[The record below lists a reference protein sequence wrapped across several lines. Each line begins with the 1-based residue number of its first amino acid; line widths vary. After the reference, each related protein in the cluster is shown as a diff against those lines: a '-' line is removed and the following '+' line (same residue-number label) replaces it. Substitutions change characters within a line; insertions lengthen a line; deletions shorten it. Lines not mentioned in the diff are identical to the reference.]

1 MSSAR
6 AGLNSGSMS
15 SRTRGIRVGGDGLN
29 NEIKFVTIS
38 SLGDEQDFGD
48 LDSNRRQMSS
58 ISSQTRGVFGG
69 GTPTNQNQL
78 EYITIAST
86 GNSVDFGNLSINRDA
101 ATGLSSPTRGL
112 FACGLNPSPSPANVT
127 SIDYITT
134 ATLGNIQDFGDMT
147 VARHVPSGVSNATR
161 GLVGGGLDP
170 SVTDVIDYV
179 TLASLGNGANFG
191 NLSASKRSA
200 NGCASSIRGV
210 WGGGVDASNRL
221 NVVEYVEIAIQSN
234 VVDFGDLTVA
244 RMEHTSFSNA
254 HGGL

>member
-1 MSSAR
+1 
-6 AGLNSGSMS
+6 MS

-48 LDSNRRQMSS
+48 LDSSRRQMCSV
-58 ISSQTRGVFGG
+58 SSQTRGVFGG

-78 EYITIAST
+78 EYITIASEA
-86 GNSVDFGNLSINRDA
+86 NSIDFGNMTINRDG

-112 FACGLNPSPSPANVT
+112 LACGGNPSPSFANVT
-127 SIDYITT
+127 SVDFITT
-134 ATLGNIQDFGDMT
+134 ATLGNAQDFGDMT
-147 VARHVPSGVSNATR
+147 VARHVCSGVSNATR
-161 GLVGGGLDP
+161 GIIGGGLDP
-170 SVTDVIDYV
+170 GVNDTIDFVTIA
-179 TLASLGNGANFG
+179 TLGNGMEFG
-191 NLSASKRSA
+191 NLSADKRSA

-210 WGGGVDASNRL
+210 FGGGVDASNRL
-221 NVVEYVEIAIQSN
+221 NVIEFVSIPTQGDS
-234 VVDFGDLTVA
+234 VDFGDLTVA